1 MSDDHIDEQT
11 TQLSRELAAEHE
23 TAGGEHRWRCSEG
36 LRDRVLAYATACCDD
51 GESQCR
57 VAARL
62 GLVQATLSR
71 WIREATP
78 SDAGFRQVAIV
89 PSRSGQDRPHA
100 VPLRLVTPRGFI
112 VEGLDLELLVSLLR
126 IVG

>member
-1 MSDDHIDEQT
+1 MSDDHIDEQA
-11 TQLSRELAAEHE
+11 TQLARELAAEHE

-51 GESQCR
+51 GESQNR

-89 PSRSGQDRPHA
+89 PSRSGQDRPYA
-100 VPLRLVTPRGFI
+100 VPLRLVTPRGFV
-112 VEGLDLELLVSLLR
+112 VEGLDPELLVSLLR